1 MNKRL
6 QVDKKLFTILIYF
19 LGMAGYLSGDGE
31 KQKKKPCELLNFWQ
45 KSQEKGNV

>member
-31 KQKKKPCELLNFWQ
+31 KQKQPCERLNFWQ